1 MKIAIAVEG
10 TRGDVYPMFA
20 LAEALHGAGHDVRV
34 VGPPDFEDVAEERG
48 LEYWRM
54 GANVRDFLEET
65 AEGIQ
70 SRGMR
75 FLRDIDRWGKQS
87 VQHQFR
93 EIPEATRGMDRIFAA
108 GTIVAA
114 ATAAEIH
121 DIPFRYV
128 MYTPGMIPSADHTP
142 AFLPFQVESRFL
154 NRCFWRFIRVV
165 TNAWLSRDVN
175 DQRQQRGLAP
185 TRDMLGHAMSPRPIL
200 AVDRE
205 LAPVPEDS
213 PIAIEQIR
221 CLHPDRGDPLPDK
234 LESFLAA
241 GPPPVYLGFGSM
253 PDPHPE
259 RTTGRMLDAISSL
272 GCRAVISKGWAGLGD
287 GALPEGVLAIDP
299 VSHASLFPRMAA
311 VAHHGGAGTT
321 HSASRAGVPQVLVP
335 HVLDQFY
342 FARRIQALGVGPP
355 AIPRGQLSAGRL
367 AETLRATLDN
377 ELVAERAAE
386 LGRRLAAL
394 GPTEPDLERLLA
406 ES

>member
-1 MKIAIAVEG
+1 
-10 TRGDVYPMFA
+10 
-20 LAEALHGAGHDVRV
+20 V
-34 VGPPDFEDVAEERG
+34 VGPPDFEGVAEERG
-48 LEYWRM
+48 IEYWRM
-54 GANVRDFLEET
+54 GEKVRDFLEEN

-70 SRGMR
+70 SRGFQFMK
-75 FLRDIDRWGKQS
+75 DIDRWGKLS
-87 VQHQFR
+87 MQHQFR
-93 EIPEATRGMDRIFAA
+93 EVPEATRGMDRIFAA
-108 GTIVAA
+108 GTIVSAG
-114 ATAAEIH
+114 TAAELH

-142 AFLPFQVESRFL
+142 AFLPFQVESRFM
-154 NRCFWRFIRVV
+154 NRCFWGFVRLL
-165 TNAWLSRDVN
+165 TNVWLSRDVN
-175 DQRQQRGLAP
+175 AQRKQRGLAP
-185 TRDMLGHAMSPRPIL
+185 IRDMLGYAMSPRPIL

-205 LAPVPEDS
+205 IAPVPDDS
-213 PIAIEQIR
+213 PIAIDQIR
-221 CLHPDRGDPLPDK
+221 CLHPDHGEPLPDK
-234 LESFLAA
+234 LESFLEA

-253 PDPHPE
+253 TDPRPE
-259 RTTGRMLDAISSL
+259 RTTASMLEAISSL
-272 GCRAVISKGWAGLGD
+272 GCRAIISKGWAGLGD

-321 HSASRAGVPQVLVP
+321 HSASRAGVPQIIVP

-394 GPTEPDLERLLA
+394 GSTEPDLERLLA